1 MPLLQYYLVFLA
13 TLTIIYLLGKVLCS
27 FFILGDQNK
36 YLTHFIYLFVGS
48 VVLVFLFSLIT
59 TGFKTINLVLVP
71 LAIAFMFMHKIKW
84 SKPTFGEAFKRAK
97 AINTS
102 SVVIILLI
110 GTFFFCLQ
118 AIHIF
123 RWDNVSYFN
132 LVNSDTLFSSKIS
145 EYLNLTGN
153 ENIWQVSNLLGNESF
168 TKNVTYHYGELWLNA
183 FIIRLFG
190 VLSAVSVQLLT
201 YPLIITI
208 FALGLLALM
217 EHFLKTLKVWH
228 IIIAV
233 LLVFF
238 KGFYTIE
245 FLQGIKLFWVTPLEI
260 PKLSFIYVY
269 GVAIFLAFIKER
281 YELVGLLTVM
291 MPVAYFTILPGLFGG
306 VCVAM
311 LVLWMM
317 KRIKFNMAL
326 KNIVLC
332 VLGFGAIMGFYAAF
346 GADSN
351 AFFSLHDPT
360 KNLSKHIKTA
370 VNIVGGTSLQ
380 IVLLYAL
387 YGIIA
392 IAGII
397 LYKKNIDLKFLL
409 SLLVFA
415 GSIIFISLACWG
427 AFNHIVD
434 SPQLFQNISVPILNI
449 FFITLLL
456 YLYASVNKRV
466 FRGLLIS
473 IFGFNALLGLWKIT
487 TQTALK
493 KIESMY
499 SLQYMDEI
507 SKTLKNDS
515 INPIGVSLFDSQD
528 YKPGTNNYYINHLF
542 SVNTNTSVLGAQ
554 LKLIKPYFNTLC
566 ISPHNIPKDHP
577 LIEPVLETSLFYQYV
592 EKQKKAQKFKS
603 ISQSRLDFIDEF
615 NINYVIVTK
624 FITLSPIL
632 QKRVDKVI
640 KDPLSGERFIL
651 LKKKS
656 KKE

>member
-1 MPLLQYYLVFLA
+1 MLLLQYYLVFLA
-13 TLTIIYLLGKVLCS
+13 TLTIIYLLGKTLCS
-27 FFILGDQNK
+27 FFITGDHNK
-36 YLTHFIYLFVGS
+36 YLTDFIYLFVGS
-48 VVLVFLFSLIT
+48 VGLILLFSLII
-59 TGFKTINLVLVP
+59 TGFKTINIVLIP
-71 LAIAFMFMHKIKW
+71 LAVIFAFMYKIKW
-84 SKPTFGEAFKRAK
+84 DKPTLGEAFKRAK
-97 AINTS
+97 TINIS
-102 SVVIILLI
+102 SVAIILLI

-123 RWDNVSYFN
+123 RWDGVPYFN
-132 LVNSDTLFSSKIS
+132 LINSDTLFNSKVS

-153 ENIWQVSNLLGNESF
+153 ENIWQVSNLFGNEFF

-183 FIIRLFG
+183 FIIKLFG
-190 VLSAVSVQLLT
+190 VLSAVSIQLLT

-228 IIIAV
+228 IIIAT

-245 FLQGIKLFWVTPLEI
+245 FLQGIKLFWVTPLEM

-269 GVAIFLAFIKER
+269 GVAIFLALIKER

-291 MPVAYFTILPGLFGG
+291 MPIAYFTILPGLFGG

-317 KRIKFNMAL
+317 KRIKLNMAL

-332 VLGFGAIMGFYAAF
+332 VLGFGVIMGFYEVF

-351 AFFSLHDPT
+351 AFFALHDPG
-360 KNLSKHIKTA
+360 KDLGKHIKTA
-370 VNIVGGTSLQ
+370 VNILGGTSLQ
-380 IVLLYAL
+380 IALLYAL
-387 YGIIA
+387 YGIVA

-397 LYKKNIDLKFLL
+397 LYKSNIDFKFLL
-409 SLLVFA
+409 SLLAFA
-415 GSIIFISLACWG
+415 GSIAVVSLACWG

-456 YLYASVNKRV
+456 YLYTSTRKRV
-466 FRGLLIS
+466 FQGILII
-473 IFGFNALLGLWKIT
+473 IFSFNALLGLWKTT
-487 TQTALK
+487 TQTTLK
-493 KIESMY
+493 KVTSIY
-499 SLQYMDEI
+499 SLQYLNEI
-507 SKTLKNDS
+507 SKALKNSS
-515 INPIGVSLFDSQD
+515 INPVGVSLFDSQD
-528 YKPGTNNYYINHLF
+528 YKPGTYNYYVNHLF

-554 LKLIKPYFNTLC
+554 LKVIKPYVNTLC

-577 LIEPVLETSLFYQYV
+577 LIKSALATSLFYQYV

-603 ISQSRLDFIDEF
+603 ISQSRLDFIDKF
-615 NINYVIVTK
+615 KIDYVIVTK
-624 FITLSPIL
+624 FVTLSPVL

-651 LKKKS
+651 LKKKN
-656 KKE
+656 K